1 MDKKANLQRAIV
13 LLEEVDSLIQGNLD
27 DCYDLYENVNMLR
40 DAVIDR
46 AEDEGIVL
54 EGWKESVDIR
64 LRIS

>member
-54 EGWKESVDIR
+54 EG
-64 LRIS
+64 